1 MSGRDDQGEH
11 EQPHEPHFTQPVGP
25 ADPESATDAQLEA
38 YDLDG
43 DGHISL
49 VENERARLGLVDAK
63 LERMAAK
70 GGVAGVVAKIVH
82 QVVDRFDND

>member
-1 MSGRDDQGEH
+1 MSGHDEAPTEH
-11 EQPHEPHFTQPVGP
+11 PDEPHFPQPVGS
-25 ADPESATDAQLEA
+25 ADPDSATDAQLEA

-49 VENERARLGLVDAK
+49 IENERARLGIVDAK

-70 GGVAGVVAKIVH
+70 GGLAGVVARVVH
-82 QVVDRFDND
+82 RVVDRFDND